1 MIKTLPSCGGR
12 IAFSLTFNPVDFA
25 DFIDD
30 SKMQTLEE
38 KPENMRIFRDAEGKF
53 NLKDMT
59 LPSAIDRERL
69 LSIINNALANQ
80 KAEIEIP
87 LIVVLPKLEIPDDL
101 QTMGVREPISV
112 GFTRFVGSPANRIH
126 NIGSAPLNLTA
137 F

>member
-1 MIKTLPSCGGR
+1 M
-12 IAFSLTFNPVDFA
+12 
-25 DFIDD
+25 
-30 SKMQTLEE
+30 
-38 KPENMRIFRDAEGKF
+38 
-53 NLKDMT
+53 
-59 LPSAIDRERL
+59 

-126 NIGSAPLNLTA
+126 NIGVGTAKFDGVLIAPGDTFSFNDQLGLVDGSTGYKKNW
-137 F
+137 